1 MMMLSDLQFVS
12 FAKQLLGR
20 SLSDMHMALRAPL
33 TVLAFVVKNIFLMY
47 PVTMFM
53 LLSWQ
58 DCFKVRHLEVV
69 PVPYLLACS
78 YSERLKGFGSK
89 M

>member
-1 MMMLSDLQFVS
+1 MTMLSDLQFVS

-58 DCFKVRHLEVV
+58 DCFKVRHL
-69 PVPYLLACS
+69 PGPYLLVCS
-78 YSERLKGFGSK
+78 CNEKLEGFGSK